1 MNITRISMLTGQTH
15 TRDLP
20 VTQAQLDRYYK
31 GDMLLQL
38 AFPFL
43 SADDR
48 EFIKTGIT
56 AEEWAM
62 FAEEQEE
69 EQRRIA
75 NGEPL

>member
-1 MNITRISMLTGQTH
+1 MNITRISMLTGQVH

-20 VTQAQLDRYYK
+20 VTQAQLDLYYK
-31 GDMLLQL
+31 GTLLQL

-43 SADDR
+43 SPSDR

-56 AEEWAM
+56 DEEWEM

-69 EQRRIA
+69 EQRRIDS
-75 NGEPL
+75 GEPL